1 MASVV
6 TGRSLSPLSKGIAG
20 LLPVPAWIFQGC
32 RSTPTT
38 KRDQD
43 GPSPRRLDMRCYSGQ
58 HRFYVGVDRY
68 ARTMYTHLL
77 DAHDKTVF
85 DKDLPTDSS

>member
-20 LLPVPAWIFQGC
+20 LLPVPAWIIQGC
-32 RSTPTT
+32 WSTPNT

-43 GPSPRRLDMRCYSGQ
+43 GPSPRRHDMRYYSGQ
-58 HRFYVGVDRY
+58 HRFYFGVDRH
-68 ARTMYTHLL
+68 ARTLDIHVL
-77 DAHDKTVF
+77 DAPRQDR
-85 DKDLPTDSS
+85 LRQGPAY